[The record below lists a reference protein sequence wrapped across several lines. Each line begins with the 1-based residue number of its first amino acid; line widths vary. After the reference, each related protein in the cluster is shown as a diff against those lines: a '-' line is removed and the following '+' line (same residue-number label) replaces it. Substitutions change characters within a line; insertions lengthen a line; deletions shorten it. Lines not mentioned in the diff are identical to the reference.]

1 MNDRLSRPAEGQTS
15 EVGRLDPLCI
25 ATLQTLLIDAVQ
37 KANSGQPGTPMG
49 AALIAYCLWQRFL
62 RYDAEDPEW
71 PDRDRFVLSAGHASA
86 LLYSLLYWCGVKSA
100 DRAAVTLEDLQTFR
114 QAGSRCTVHPEQ
126 GWTAGV
132 ETTTGPLGQGVAT
145 SVGMAIAQAWLA
157 ATYNRPGHILFD
169 HRVFALCSDGN
180 MMEGISAEAAS
191 LTGHL
196 KRSRLCWIYDSNHI
210 SIEGATALTFT
221 EDVGARFEA
230 CGWDVL
236 RVADANDLAA
246 LVCRLQAFVD
256 TQDRPTLV
264 IVQNPSGYGAPHKQD
279 TKEAHR
285 EPLGADE
292 VRQAKQFYGFDPDV
306 QFAVPGGVQA
316 HFSAQ
321 FGQRGARAREA
332 RNARLASYLAQFPEL
347 TAQLQRMQH
356 RALPPG
362 WDRALPVLPA
372 DSKGLATREASGKV
386 LAAMAQQ
393 VPWLLGG
400 AADLAPSTKTA
411 LGHAGKFEPPAGY
424 GGRNL
429 HFGIREHAICA
440 IASGLALAGLH
451 PFAASF
457 FIFTD
462 YCRGAIRLSAI
473 MGLPVIYIW
482 THDSISMGEDGPTHQ
497 PVAQLASFRAMP
509 GMVLL
514 RPADANEVVEAW
526 RVVLQLTDQPAS
538 MVRSRQ
544 ALPTL
549 DRRKYASASGVARG
563 AYVLADAQGG
573 KPDVLL
579 ATGSEVALRIGA
591 YEQLKGEGIRARVV
605 SMPSW
610 ELFESQSAEYRDSVL
625 PHDITARVPVE
636 AASPLGWERHVGQR
650 GTIIGMRSFGILA
663 PGKVAEAHF
672 GFDVALTYADWHR
685 EFAALAHLALAKG
698 QMLKAAYHVRS
709 AEFFLPAGDPQR
721 QPMREEFVQLTR
733 DHYGVKPNDQHQVPY
748 AGGPVHG
755 FLPVYRFTPA
765 DTKGVVLF
773 CAGFDSYLEELFLF
787 FFWLRDAGHDVVA
800 FECPSRG
807 GALFD
812 AGLPMMLE
820 WEKPVAAVL
829 NHLHPVTDGA
839 PVHTGRVGSEPLSS
853 RQLWVG
859 TSGDHGLARRAIDK
873 AATGLTIWSLRS
885 IRLPANRPRP
895 QC

>member
-71 PDRDRFVLSAGHASA
+71 PDRDRFALSAGHASA

-114 QAGSRCTVHPEQ
+114 QAGSRCTGHPEQ

-145 SVGMAIAQAWLA
+145 SAGMAIAQAWLA

-180 MMEGISAEAAS
+180 IMEGISAEAAS
-191 LTGHL
+191 LAGHL

-230 CGWDVL
+230 CGWHVL
-236 RVADANDLAA
+236 RVADGNDLAA

-332 RNARLASYLAQFPEL
+332 WNARLASYLAQFPEL

-362 WDRALPVLPA
+362 WDSALPVLPA

-400 AADLAPSTKTA
+400 TADLAPSTKTA

-462 YCRGAIRLSAI
+462 YCRGAIRLSAM

-509 GMVLL
+509 GMVLQ

-526 RVVLQLTDQPAS
+526 RVVMQLTDQPAS

-663 PGKVAEAHF
+663 PGKVAEALF

-685 EFAALAHLALAKG
+685 EFAALAHLALAMG

-800 FECPSRG
+800 FECPSQG

-812 AGLPMMLE
+812 AGLPMTLE